1 MPSAVATTVVLT
13 PTDCGAIST
22 RSGRRSLRQVCRA
35 GLLSGGLIALAVQLV
50 QPTALR
56 ALLSA
61 AVQPN
66 AALAASDIPTT
77 AGRSGALGSLPP
89 LN

>member
-1 MPSAVATTVVLT
+1 MHSAIATAVAL
-13 PTDCGAIST
+13 PSSGCGSTST

-56 ALLSA
+56 ALLIA

-66 AALAASDIPTT
+66 ATLAASDIPAA
-77 AGRSGALGSLPP
+77 AGRSGALVSLPP